1 MKTLFVSGFVILLAI
16 SAWATLNNDS
26 DMTQSQNMGNEGI
39 NVHGDW
45 EVKIIDPDGSSEVFA
60 FKNAV
65 TNRGK
70 LLLFHLFMP
79 NDAIITSSQPYS
91 AYPALEPKIRVENF
105 GIIPHLS
112 TDPGEIDYFG
122 NWVGIYD
129 YGTPDKKTNGCV
141 DSIIW
146 NDVNN
151 VVIPTTVYTILNDIN
166 EDQYES
172 GSPYFHLT
180 GTCVVD
186 FGQFEEEGFLTGVST
201 KIKLAD
207 GQFLD
212 GNDNVHFT
220 SKKLDDIPVQNDQII
235 QLSVKISFD

>member
-1 MKTLFVSGFVILLAI
+1 MKTLFVSGFAILLAI

-60 FKNAV
+60 FKNAL
-65 TNRGK
+65 THRGK

-79 NDAIITSSQPYS
+79 NDAIIPSSGPYS
-91 AYPALEPKIRVENF
+91 AHPGLEPKIRVENF

-112 TDPGEIDYFG
+112 TDPKDEFDGLG
-122 NWVGIYD
+122 NWMGMSY
-129 YGTPDKKTNGCV
+129 PPPNQCV
-141 DSIIW
+141 DSISW
-146 NDVNN
+146 NKAGD
-151 VVIPTTVYTILNDIN
+151 VIPTTVHTLDNDVL
-166 EDQYES
+166 EWET
-172 GSPYFHLT
+172 PYFHLS

-186 FGQFEEEGFLTGVST
+186 FGEYEEEGFLTGVST

-207 GQFLD
+207 GQFLE
-212 GNDNVHFT
+212 GSEKIHFT
-220 SKKLDDIPVQNDQII
+220 AKKLDDIPVQNDQII

>member
-79 NDAIITSSQPYS
+79 NDAIITSSQPYT
-91 AYPALEPKIRVENF
+91 AYPGLEPKIRVENF

-112 TDPGEIDYFG
+112 TDPKDEFDGLG
-122 NWVGIYD
+122 NWMGMSY
-129 YGTPDKKTNGCV
+129 PPPNQCV
-141 DSIIW
+141 DSISW
-146 NDVNN
+146 ADVND
-151 VVIPTTVYTILNDIN
+151 VVIPTTVHTIRNDIH

-186 FGQFEEEGFLTGVST
+186 FGEYEEEGFLTGVST

-212 GNDNVHFT
+212 GSEKVHFT
-220 SKKLDDIPVQNDQII
+220 VKKLDDIPVQNDQII

>member
-45 EVKIIDPDGSSEVFA
+45 EVKIIDTDGSSEVFA
-60 FKNAV
+60 FKNAL
-65 TNRGK
+65 THRGK

-79 NDAIITSSQPYS
+79 NDAIIPSSQPYT
-91 AYPALEPKIRVENF
+91 AHPGLEPKIRVENF

-112 TDPGEIDYFG
+112 TDPKDEFDGLG
-122 NWVGIYD
+122 NWMGMSYS
-129 YGTPDKKTNGCV
+129 PPNQCV
-141 DSIIW
+141 DSISW
-146 NDVNN
+146 NNGND
-151 VVIPTTVYTILNDIN
+151 VIPTTVHTLDNDFS
-166 EDQYES
+166 EWET
-172 GSPYFHLT
+172 PYFHLS

-186 FGQFEEEGFLTGVST
+186 FGEYEEEGFLTGVST

-207 GQFLD
+207 GQFLE
-212 GNDNVHFT
+212 GSEKINFT
-220 SKKLDDIPVQNDQII
+220 AKKLDDIPVQNDQII